1 MRLAIQGIG
10 VVASFGGKNELFDAA
25 IGTTHPIPQ
34 RRIHAD
40 TSPLEQMYSPRQLRR
55 IDHFTRM
62 CLLAGRQALDDS
74 TAGQDLGFGIILC
87 SGYGPAQTTFDFLDS
102 LIDFGETCASP
113 LAFSHSVHNIPAA
126 TLSILLG
133 RSCPCLSLCQTD
145 MPVSAGLNAAGTWL
159 AESRSQSVLFIAV
172 DERTLLLEQ
181 VSDKLVA
188 EINPPSRTRL
198 PVGDGAVAFM
208 LNLDDTGRY
217 GCVSFNSASD
227 QDVPTFSLKHLYGR
241 IPVAA
246 AFDLAAVAMLKQKH
260 SLTAN
265 CREGGPRYSSVLVVD

>member
-10 VVASFGGKNELFDAA
+10 VVASFGGKNELLGAA
-25 IGTTHPIPQ
+25 VGTTQPIPL
-34 RRIHAD
+34 RKTHAD

-62 CLLAGRQALDDS
+62 CLLAARQALADS
-74 TAGQDLGFGIILC
+74 TADQDLGFGIILC

-133 RSCPCLSLCQTD
+133 QSCPCLSLCQTD
-145 MPVSAGLNAAGTWL
+145 MPISSGLNAAGAWL
-159 AESRSQSVLFIAV
+159 AEGRSHSVLFIAV

-181 VSDKLVA
+181 VSDRLIA
-188 EINPPSRTRL
+188 ESHPPLRAHL
-198 PVGDGAVAFM
+198 PIGDGAVAFM
-208 LNLDDTGRY
+208 LTLADSGRY
-217 GCVSFNSASD
+217 GCVGFDSASD
-227 QDVPTFSLKHLYGR
+227 QEVSAVSLKHLYGR

-246 AFDLAAVAMLKQKH
+246 AFDLAAVAMLRRKH
-260 SLTAN
+260 SLPAN
-265 CREGGPRYSSVLVVD
+265 CRENGPRYSSVLVVD